1 MPDDPQC
8 LSRNEVLSVHALHYR
23 HANQPQLFDDLTLS
37 IFRGERVALLGA
49 NGAGKSTLFRLI
61 LGLIPA
67 SQGDIRWFGNNLQ
80 QARRSKTIAPLNQR
94 IAFIPQHHGLSLRL
108 SVLSNVIHGRLSRG
122 HTLRRSY
129 QALAF
134 ASERNEATE
143 LIRKVGLESKALQP
157 CQELSG
163 GESQRVALARAL
175 FVRPEVIIAD
185 EPAASLDPSIAIE
198 MMDLLTDET
207 RESQC
212 TILFATH
219 SLAHAF
225 RFSDRLIVLRSGRVV
240 LDSSTNLCTEDEVW
254 KHYG

>member
-1 MPDDPQC
+1 MQNQPEV
-8 LSRNEVLSVHALHYR
+8 LVNNEVLRVHALHYR
-23 HANQPQLFDDLTLS
+23 HSNQTPLFNDLSFS

-67 SQGDIRWFGNNLQ
+67 TKGDIRWFEKPLQ
-80 QARRSKTIAPLNQR
+80 PTKLSNSLAPLNQR

-134 ASERNEATE
+134 ASERTEATE
-143 LIRKVGLESKALQP
+143 LIRKVGLESKALQA

-175 FVRPEVIIAD
+175 FVQPEVIIAD
-185 EPAASLDPSIAIE
+185 EPAASLDPSIAID
-198 MMDLLTDET
+198 MMNLLTTET

-225 RFSDRLIVLRSGRVV
+225 RFSDRLIVMKLGRIV
-240 LDSSTNLCTEDEVW
+240 LDTSTHLCTEEEVW
-254 KHYG
+254 KQYG

>member
-1 MPDDPQC
+1 MPEVPQDK
-8 LSRNEVLSVHALHYR
+8 SKNEVLTVHGLHYS
-23 HANQPQLFDDLTLS
+23 HSNKAQLFEGLTFS

-61 LGLIPA
+61 LGLIPFEKG
-67 SQGDIRWFGNNLQ
+67 SIQWFGNPFRQ
-80 QARRSKTIAPLNQR
+80 KRWSRSTSQLSQR
-94 IAFIPQHHGLSLRL
+94 IAFIPQHHGLSSRL

-122 HTLRRSY
+122 YTLRRSY
-129 QALAF
+129 QAFAF
-134 ASERNEATE
+134 ASERKEATE
-143 LIRKVGLESKALQP
+143 LIRKVGLESKALHP

-175 FVRPEVIIAD
+175 FVQPEVVIAD

-198 MMDLLTDET
+198 MMELLTAET
-207 RESQC
+207 TVSRC
-212 TILFATH
+212 TIFFATH

-225 RFSDRLIVLRSGRVV
+225 RFSDRLIVLKMGRIV
-240 LDSSTNLCTEDEVW
+240 LDCSTQRCTEDEVW